1 MSAFI
6 QYVLSELRSIMIL
19 VLLAGIL
26 AAAVI
31 AVAYLIFKKKH
42 KGEKKFPWGKIILYL
57 LLVGYVFIVI
67 SATILRKAGGFR
79 REYNFHLF
87 RAWIEAWN
95 NYSVKNWANVLL
107 NIALFVP
114 LGALLPLLWKKC
126 KKWYITIPVGLGT
139 SFVIELVQLALK
151 RGICDVDDLFA
162 NTLGVVIGFF
172 CIMAV
177 ISLFNE
183 KGHRIKP
190 CLLHGGIALLP
201 ILTICGIFVSYN
213 VQEFGNLPQAAA
225 YTKNT
230 KGVNWV
236 MECELP
242 TANKEMA
249 VYQTQVRSKADCDAF
264 AEDFKKI
271 INTEYSTIS
280 YYEEAAYYMD
290 NGSDGG
296 AHFLHVNY
304 LDQGYDYSASFH
316 DDAPWIDSDRTAI
329 VEALSRYPVQIPE
342 SAEFTIEGDGW
353 HSFTSQQYIDGDV
366 LIDGTLRVR
375 VAENGSIRE
384 IENQLLSYTYYRSV
398 NIITPEEALALLKTG
413 RFSDEDYFERINPST
428 IAITQCVLEYQVDTK
443 GFYQPVYTFY
453 LEYGSDTYG
462 NIVMIPAMKR

>member
-19 VLLAGIL
+19 VVLAGIL
-26 AAAVI
+26 AASVI

-42 KGEKKFPWGKIILYL
+42 NGEKKFPWGKIILYL
-57 LLVGYVFIVI
+57 LLVGYVFVVI
-67 SATILRKAGGFR
+67 SATILRKTGGFR

-107 NIALFVP
+107 NVALFVP
-114 LGALLPLLWKKC
+114 MGALLPLLWKKC
-126 KKWYITIPVGLGT
+126 KKWYITMPIGLGT
-139 SFVIELVQLALK
+139 SLVIELIQLALK

-172 CIMAV
+172 CIMA
-177 ISLFNE
+177 ILSLFNE
-183 KGHRIKP
+183 KGDRIKP
-190 CLLHGGIALLP
+190 CLLHGGIALIPVLA
-201 ILTICGIFVSYN
+201 ICSIFISYN

-242 TANKEMA
+242 KVDAEMA

-264 AEDFKKI
+264 AEDFKRI
-271 INTEYSTIS
+271 INTEYTTIS

-304 LDQGYDYSASFH
+304 LDQGYDYSALID
-316 DDAPWIDSDRTAI
+316 DDAPWIDADRAAI
-329 VEALSRYPVQIPE
+329 EEVLSKYPVHIPE
-342 SAEFTIEGDGW
+342 TAEFTVEGDGW
-353 HSFTSQQYIDGDV
+353 HSFTSRQHIEGDM

-375 VAENGSIRE
+375 IAEGGSVRE
-384 IENQLLSYTYYRSV
+384 IENQLLSYTYYSKV
-398 NIITPEEALALLKTG
+398 NIITPEEALNLLKAG
-413 RFSDEDYFERINPST
+413 RFNDDYFFEQINPAT
-428 IAITQCVLEYQVDTK
+428 ITITRCALEYQIDTK

-453 LEYGSDTYG
+453 LEYGSETYG
-462 NIVMIPAMKR
+462 NIVIIPAMER